1 MIGGI
6 DIAIPTQAGDLSLVA
21 AVRAIMQ
28 YWPKA
33 VFEDGVTGERYARL
47 TEVPFGR
54 IGEIF
59 IYRDSAVADAWEAEG
74 AVPELY
80 DTMVHVIADHDRIT
94 LVVDS
99 TEGLMADLIAT
110 VRSGLNDDILH
121 VFAEAA

>member
-6 DIAIPTQAGDLSLVA
+6 DIAIPTQAGDLSLVV
-21 AVRAIMQ
+21 AVRAILQ
-28 YWPKA
+28 YWPNA
-33 VFEDGVTGERYARL
+33 VFENGVTGERYARL
-47 TEVPFGR
+47 ADVPFGR

-59 IYRDSAVADAWEAEG
+59 VYRDSAVADAWEDAG

-80 DTMVHVIADHDRIT
+80 DTMVHVIADDDRIT

-99 TEGLMADLIAT
+99 TDGFMAALIAT